1 MDRESGLEIDCETV
15 RLLGKLDRALDQSCT
30 LRDIVRRRE
39 QLDDLEGIA
48 GPSSNS
54 RNLHNEIRRMEQQL
68 RAERA
73 RPDFDTDLPF
83 PAT

>member
-1 MDRESGLEIDCETV
+1 MDRKSGLEADYETM
-15 RLLGKLDRALDQSCT
+15 RLLEKLDRALDQSCT

-39 QLDDLEGIA
+39 QLGDLEDIT

-54 RNLHNEIRRMEQQL
+54 RNLRNEIRLMEQQL

-73 RPDFDTDLPF
+73 RPDLDTDLPF
-83 PAT
+83 SAV